1 MKSRSPFLFVF
12 FIALG
17 FMYLNSCSNAGNEEL
32 SETALN
38 ASLSRG
44 LSIMEKQCFS
54 CHSPDAGQEQR
65 VAPPMI
71 AVKRHYVDENTAVA
85 ELTTAIHDYIN
96 EPTEEKSKM
105 PGARERFGMMPKL
118 ALSEVEV
125 EDIARYLIHTEI
137 EAPGWFEEHYQKE
150 HGKQET
156 AEVDKST
163 AAYGKS
169 LALATKS
176 VLGSNLLHAIQ
187 SKGTAGAV
195 EFCNTRAI
203 HLTDSM
209 AEFQG
214 ADIKRV
220 SDQPRNPNNQANEQE
235 LEYIREAK
243 ERLSRGED
251 LKPYLL
257 ESDGQMTGYYPIVT
271 NEMCLQCHG
280 TPNEQVAEATLD
292 VLEEKYPGDKAL
304 GYVSNQ
310 LRGIWVVNW
319 ER

>member
-1 MKSRSPFLFVF
+1 
-12 FIALG
+12 
-17 FMYLNSCSNAGNEEL
+17 
-32 SETALN
+32 
-38 ASLSRG
+38 
-44 LSIMEKQCFS
+44 
-54 CHSPDAGQEQR
+54 
-65 VAPPMI
+65 MI
-71 AVKRHYVDENTAVA
+71 AVRRHYVNSTTTVA
-85 ELTTAIHDYIN
+85 ELTDAIYSYIN
-96 EPTEEKSKM
+96 DPSEEKSLM
-105 PGARERFGMMPKL
+105 PGARRRFGLMPKL
-118 ALSEVEV
+118 ALSKTEV
-125 EDIARYLIHTEI
+125 EDVARYLIHTEI

-150 HGKQET
+150 HGQQ
-156 AEVDKST
+156 ASDEVDKST

-195 EFCNTRAI
+195 EFCNMRAI

-214 ADIKRV
+214 AAIKRV
-220 SDQPRNPNNQANEQE
+220 SDQPRNPNNEANERE

-243 ERLSRGED
+243 ERLSKGEE
-251 LKPYLL
+251 LKPYMF
-257 ESDGQMTGYYPIVT
+257 EVEGKMTGYYPIVT

-280 TPNEQVAEATLD
+280 NPDQQVAEATLD